1 MTTPALSSKHVRVAS
16 AWAVVAVWILLV
28 LWLGGA
34 DFGAVQTS
42 GTLGHVIRFF
52 YPDIPWAEFL
62 RIHHAARKAAHVV
75 EYAVLALLAFRAMWL
90 SFHTMLG
97 RIAGLALLLVI
108 VVATADETRQ
118 ALIGSRT
125 GSAGDVLLDATGALA
140 ALGIALLYMRHRQT
154 PRSGGEEASTP

>member
-1 MTTPALSSKHVRVAS
+1 MARTRPSIQIRVAR
-16 AWAVVAVWILLV
+16 AWALVAAWVLVV

-42 GTLGHVIRFF
+42 GMLGHLIRFF
-52 YPDIPWAEFL
+52 DPDMPWEEFQQL
-62 RIHHAARKAAHVV
+62 HHTLRKAAHVV

-90 SFHTMLG
+90 TFHTLLG
-97 RIAGLALLLVI
+97 RIAGLALLLVL

-118 ALIGSRT
+118 ALLGGRT

-140 ALGIALLYMRHRQT
+140 ALGIVLLYMRRRRT
-154 PRSGGEEASTP
+154 PAAAGEEASGP

>member
-1 MTTPALSSKHVRVAS
+1 MAPALPSRNVRVAS
-16 AWAVVAVWILLV
+16 AWAVVAVWILVV

-42 GTLGHVIRFF
+42 GMLGRIIRFF
-52 YPDIPWAEFL
+52 SPDIPWADFL
-62 RIHHAARKAAHVV
+62 RIHHAVRKTAHVV

-90 SFHTMLG
+90 TFQTLLG
-97 RIAGLALLLVI
+97 RLAGLALLLVI

-118 ALIGSRT
+118 ALLGGRT

-140 ALGIALLYMRHRQT
+140 ALGIALLYMRHRRT
-154 PRSGGEEASTP
+154 PSSTGEEASTS

>member
-1 MTTPALSSKHVRVAS
+1 VVR
-16 AWAVVAVWILLV
+16 AWVVVALWILLV

-42 GTLGHVIRFF
+42 GMLGQIIRFF
-52 YPDIPWAEFL
+52 DPDLPWAEFQQLHYRL
-62 RIHHAARKAAHVV
+62 RKTAHVI

-90 SFHTMLG
+90 TLHTMLG
-97 RIAGLALLLVI
+97 RLAGLALLLVI

-140 ALGIALLYMRHRQT
+140 ALGIALLYMRRRQT
-154 PRSGGEEASTP
+154 PPSAGEEASSP